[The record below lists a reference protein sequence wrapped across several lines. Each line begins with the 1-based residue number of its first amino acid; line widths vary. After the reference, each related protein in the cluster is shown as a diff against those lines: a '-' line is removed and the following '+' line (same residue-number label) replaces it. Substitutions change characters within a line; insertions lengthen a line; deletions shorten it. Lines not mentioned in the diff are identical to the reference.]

1 MSVLII
7 GKLRR
12 AQFLSMNWVFWESSA
27 MLFEGG
33 GVFYKCDKM
42 SLDRLSWLTKM
53 ASVFLLL
60 VG

>member
-1 MSVLII
+1 
-7 GKLRR
+7 
-12 AQFLSMNWVFWESSA
+12 